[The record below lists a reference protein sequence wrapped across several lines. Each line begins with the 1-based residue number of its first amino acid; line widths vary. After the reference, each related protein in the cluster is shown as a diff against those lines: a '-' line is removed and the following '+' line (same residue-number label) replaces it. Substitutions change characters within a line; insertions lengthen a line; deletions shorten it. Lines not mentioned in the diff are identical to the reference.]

1 MKDQSGKTETRR
13 LDQCIKS
20 SVALFLTCTILFLAA
35 CAAPKP
41 VAGSTRVTL
50 VADGARTPV
59 TADASTWTVRDVLR
73 QANVTLNEL
82 DRVHPPESLGISDG
96 MTITVTR
103 ILQRTET
110 QTQTVPF
117 TQQTV
122 RDASLPAGQSKVLQS
137 GRNGTLVLTYRLTI
151 EDGALTESVQV
162 RNEMIEPPV
171 PEVVLIGIADAFSS
185 TPFTGTIAYLA
196 NNNAFVMRQS
206 TGNRR
211 ALTTSGDLDGR
222 VLELAPDG
230 KWLLFTRALTKT
242 VEGEPLNS
250 LWVVDTVTANVTPK
264 QLKTPGVIYA
274 GWSPDGNSIAYS
286 TATAS
291 NGQPGW
297 RAAND
302 LWLAEFRA
310 GTLLEPARILEP
322 SAGGP
327 FGWWGATY
335 EWSPDGTAISIGST
349 DQVAVVDLQKRRRIT
364 LTSFPA
370 FNTFSNWAW
379 TPTTAWTA
387 DGKFVVAVTHGS
399 STAGEPTDASPV
411 FDVWALS
418 ADGSFKAKLASE
430 TGMWAAPRVVSN
442 TIVLGRAQAP
452 YASADS
458 RYDVYRIDRDGSNR
472 TRLFPSEGKPGLP
485 GRPDFAPS
493 PEGAHILIAYQR
505 DLYLVNILT
514 GASQQ
519 LTTEGNLV
527 SPRWTR

>member
-1 MKDQSGKTETRR
+1 MRTFF
-13 LDQCIKS
+13 L
-20 SVALFLTCTILFLAA
+20 ALAAVLFLAA
-35 CAAPKP
+35 CATPKP

-50 VADGARTPV
+50 VADGTRALV
-59 TADASTWTVRDVLR
+59 TADAPNSTVRDVLR

-82 DRVHPPESLGISDG
+82 DRVRPPESVAISDG

-103 ILQRTET
+103 IIQSAET

-122 RDASLPAGQSKVLQS
+122 RDATLPVGQSKVLQA
-137 GRNGTLVLTYRLTI
+137 GRNGTLVLTYRLTF
-151 EDGALTESVQV
+151 EDGAQTERVQV
-162 RNEMIEPPV
+162 RNEMIEQPV
-171 PEVVLIGIADAFSS
+171 PEVVLIGIANAFSS
-185 TPFTGTIAYLA
+185 TPFTGTIVYLA

-206 TGNRR
+206 TSNRR

-222 VLELAPDG
+222 VLALSPDG
-230 KWLLFTRALTKT
+230 EWLLYSRALTKT

-250 LWVVDTVTANVTPK
+250 LWVVDTVTANAAPK

-291 NGQPGW
+291 GGQPGW
-297 RAAND
+297 RAVND
-302 LWLAEFRA
+302 LWVAGFRA
-310 GTLLEPARILEP
+310 GTMFEPEKILEP
-322 SAGGP
+322 STGGP

-335 EWSPDGTAISIGST
+335 EWSPDGKAISIGST
-349 DQVAVVDLQKRRRIT
+349 DNVAVVDLQKRNHTT

-379 TPTTAWTA
+379 TPTTCWTA

-399 STAGEPTDASPV
+399 STAGEPTDSSPV
-411 FDVWALS
+411 FDVWALA
-418 ADGSFKAKLASE
+418 ADGSFRAKLASE
-430 TGMWAAPRVVSN
+430 TGMWAAPRVVSD
-442 TIVLGRAQAP
+442 TIVLGRAEAP

-458 RYDVYRIDRDGSNR
+458 RYDLYRTDRDGSNR
-472 TRLFPSEGKPGLP
+472 ARLFPVEGKPGLP
-485 GRPDFAPS
+485 GRPDIAVS
-493 PEGAHILIAYQR
+493 PEGTHILVAYQR
-505 DLYLVNILT
+505 DLYLVNVLT

-519 LTTEGNLV
+519 LTTEGNLS
-527 SPRWTR
+527 SPRWAR

>member
-1 MKDQSGKTETRR
+1 VNCMDWRNDKSG
-13 LDQCIKS
+13 L
-20 SVALFLTCTILFLAA
+20 ALFLTCIILSLAA
-35 CAAPKP
+35 CTAPKP
-41 VAGSTRVTL
+41 VAGSARVTL
-50 VADGARTPV
+50 VADGTRTPV
-59 TADASTWTVRDVLR
+59 TADAPAWTVRDVLR

-82 DRVHPPESLGISDG
+82 DRVRPPESMGISDG

-103 ILQRTET
+103 ILQHTET

-137 GRNGTLVLTYRLTI
+137 GRNGTLVLTYRQTL
-151 EDGALTESVQV
+151 EDGTLAESVQV
-162 RNEMIEPPV
+162 RNELIEPPV
-171 PEVVLIGIADAFSS
+171 PEVVLIGIADTFSS
-185 TPFTGTIAYLA
+185 IPFTGTIAYLA
-196 NNNAFVMRQS
+196 NNNAVVMRQS
-206 TGNRR
+206 TSNRR

-222 VLELAPDG
+222 VLELSPDG
-230 KWLLFTRALTKT
+230 KWLLFTRALTKS
-242 VEGEPLNS
+242 VAGEPLNS
-250 LWVVDTVTANVTPK
+250 LWVVDTVTANVTP
-264 QLKTPGVIYA
+264 QRLGTPGVIYA
-274 GWSPDGNSIAYS
+274 GWSPGGDSIAYS

-291 NGQPGW
+291 GSQPGW

-302 LWLAEFRA
+302 LWLAKFRA
-310 GTLLEPARILEP
+310 GTLREPAKILEP

-349 DQVAVVDLQKRRRIT
+349 DQVAVVNVQSRKHIT

-379 TPTTAWTA
+379 TPTTGWTT
-387 DGKFVVAVTHGS
+387 DGKFVVAVIHGS
-399 STAGEPTDASPV
+399 STAGEPTDSSPV

-442 TIVLGRAQAP
+442 TIILGRAQAP

-472 TRLFPSEGKPGLP
+472 ARLFPPEGKAGLP

-493 PEGAHILIAYQR
+493 PEGGHILIAYQR

-519 LTTEGNLV
+519 LTAEGNLA

>member
-1 MKDQSGKTETRR
+1 MSKQILLLGM
-13 LDQCIKS
+13 L
-20 SVALFLTCTILFLAA
+20 LFLTA
-35 CAAPKP
+35 CAAPRP
-41 VAGSTRVTL
+41 VAGLTRVTL
-50 VADGARTPV
+50 VADGTRTPV
-59 TADASTWTVRDVLR
+59 TADAPTWTVRDVLR
-73 QANVTLNEL
+73 QANVTLSEL
-82 DRVHPPESLGISDG
+82 DRVRPPESVAISEG

-122 RDASLPAGQSKVLQS
+122 RDATLSVGQSKVLQS
-137 GRNGTLVLTYRLTI
+137 GRNGMLVLTYRLTF
-151 EDGALTESVQV
+151 EDGVQTERVQV
-162 RNEMIEPPV
+162 RTEMMEQAV
-171 PEVVLIGIADAFSS
+171 PEVVLIGIANAFSS

-206 TGNRR
+206 TSNRR

-222 VLELAPDG
+222 VLDLSPEG

-242 VEGEPLNS
+242 AEGELLNS
-250 LWVVDTVTANVTPK
+250 LWVVDTVTANARPL

-274 GWSPDGNSIAYS
+274 GWSPDGNAIAYS

-291 NGQPGW
+291 SGQPGW

-310 GTLLEPARILEP
+310 GTLLEPEKILEP
-322 SAGGP
+322 STGGP

-335 EWSPDGTAISIGST
+335 EWSPDGKAMSIGST
-349 DQVAVVDLQKRRRIT
+349 DGVAVIDLQKRQRAP

-387 DGKFVVAVTHGS
+387 DGKFVIAVTHGS
-399 STAGEPTDASPV
+399 STAGEPTDSSPV
-411 FDVWALS
+411 FSVWALS
-418 ADGSFKAKLASE
+418 VEGSFKAKLASE

-458 RYDVYRIDRDGSNR
+458 LYDVYRIDRDGSNR
-472 TRLFPSEGKPGLP
+472 TRLFPAEDKPGLP
-485 GRPDFAPS
+485 GRPDMAVS
-493 PEGAHILIAYQR
+493 PEGTHILVAYQR
-505 DLYLVNILT
+505 DLYLVNLST

-519 LTTEGNLV
+519 LTTEGNLT